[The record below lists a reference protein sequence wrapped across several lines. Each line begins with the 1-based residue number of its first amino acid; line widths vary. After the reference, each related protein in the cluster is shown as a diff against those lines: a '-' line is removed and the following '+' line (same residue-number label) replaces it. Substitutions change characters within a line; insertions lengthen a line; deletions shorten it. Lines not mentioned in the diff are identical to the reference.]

1 MPQDRA
7 RQTGPT
13 TFDVGLYSAGLADAR
28 DAVRR
33 ATPEQLAALTDDERA
48 LLIEQ
53 GVLLPSRNA
62 SGSLLS
68 MLAQAPLATAQ
79 APLVMQAQR
88 QRPLDANQWLRE
100 QVIAPAAG
108 WAGRTLG
115 SLFGAL
121 DAPPSRSYPA
131 DAPYASPLRML
142 SAANAVLP
150 AAAGVVY
157 DAATGRRPSR
167 PVVDPMRPAEA
178 QATFAGEAAR
188 RGAPSLVQ
196 LGGTLADFV
205 VGPEHG
211 LQGVAAA
218 GSLLGAGG
226 FYSRL
231 ERAAATLPA
240 KGMKA
245 ESVLNALK
253 RAPEGLSTEELAWRR
268 VPEFLE
274 SRKGQVVTPADL
286 QAHLEANP
294 LTVERTL
301 YSDKAAEASRRQLY
315 AAADAL
321 DSRIEAVMRARGEA
335 RAKDAWADYWRALER
350 GDTKAALAA
359 EIRINGASQY
369 RTDTLNARQMA
380 REAAS
385 GNDSAREW
393 LRLQGFAGDDLDAV
407 LRHADD
413 VNRYGDALIDAP
425 YGEWQEPGG
434 TDYSVS
440 MLKMPPDANAVAAA
454 TQRVAVAD
462 AEVSAARARYR
473 NLPERER
480 WDDSSHSEVGREYL
494 RRIDEADA
502 AWISAVNE
510 QRNAKGFTHVHFPN
524 DHNPIVH
531 TRANT
536 RALSSGELGRFIEE
550 VQSDLHQ
557 LGKKKGYG
565 DASTGLAPDLPF
577 KDAWPELGLK
587 QQLLEAAQDPEAQ
600 WLGFTTGTTQAKR
613 YDLSHH
619 VESVVATRR
628 SDGTYLVVGNG
639 PAGSEVA
646 RQIVPWNK
654 LDTVV
659 GKELSDK
666 IQSQTRETQRYSG
679 IDLSVGG
686 EGMRE
691 FYDKLL
697 PKRLEKLV
705 KPFGGRVEQLRVA
718 AGKGKTAPA
727 WVVRL
732 TPEMKRAILT
742 KGLPLLS
749 LGGIMATGAR
759 PQEVK

>member
-1 MPQDRA
+1 MPQRE
-7 RQTGPT
+7 T
-13 TFDVGLYSAGLADAR
+13 TVTVPITMTPDVRLRSQLREQFAQ
-28 DAVRR
+28 
-33 ATPEQLAALTDDERA
+33 ATPEELAALSDDERQFA
-48 LLIEQ
+48 IAE
-53 GVLLPSRNA
+53 GLLPAPA
-62 SGSLLS
+62 SPPANGSLLS
-68 MLAQAPLATAQ
+68 ML
-79 APLVMQAQR
+79 AQR

-131 DAPYASPLRML
+131 NAPYTSPLRIL

-167 PVVDPMRPAEA
+167 PVVDPMQPAEA
-178 QATFAGEAAR
+178 QATFQGEAAR

-294 LTVERTL
+294 LNVERTL
-301 YSDKAAEASRRQLY
+301 YSKNAAEASRRQLY

-335 RAKDAWADYWRALER
+335 MARGAWADYQRARER

-359 EIRINGASQY
+359 EIRINGANQY
-369 RTDTLNARQMA
+369 RTDALNARQMA

-385 GNDSAREW
+385 GSDGARGW
-393 LRLQGFAGDDLDAV
+393 LQLHGFAGDDLDAV
-407 LRHADD
+407 MRHADD
-413 VNRYGDALIDAP
+413 VNRYGDAMNASEARHDK
-425 YGEWQEPGG
+425 WQVPGG

-440 MLKMPPDANAVAAA
+440 MLKMPSDANAVAAA
-454 TQRVAVAD
+454 QQRVVAAD
-462 AEVSAARARYR
+462 AGVSAAHERYR
-473 NLPERER
+473 NIPERER
-480 WDDSSHSEVGREYL
+480 WGAPDRNGVSDLSAVGREAAQRVTEAEAEWKSALNEL
-494 RRIDEADA
+494 RDA
-502 AWISAVNE
+502 E
-510 QRNAKGFTHVHFPN
+510 GFVHTHFP
-524 DHNPIVH
+524 DDRNPIVH

-536 RALSSGELGRFIEE
+536 RALESGERGRFVEE

-557 LGKKKGYG
+557 AGKKQGYG
-565 DASTGLAPDLPF
+565 AASNGVVPDLPF

-600 WLGFTTGTTQAKR
+600 WLGVTAGETQAKR
-613 YDLSHH
+613 YDLSKQ
-619 VESVVATRR
+619 V
-628 SDGTYLVVGNG
+628 
-639 PAGSEVA
+639 SEVHLSGTDFRA
-646 RQIVPWNK
+646 YDKNGR
-654 LDTVV
+654 TVMEQTGV
-659 GKELSDK
+659 TPDMLPAMIGKELSAKLLAQEPRGTLRSLYGEDIK
-666 IQSQTRETQRYSG
+666 
-679 IDLSVGG
+679 VGG
-686 EGMRE
+686 EGMHE

-749 LGGIMATGAR
+749 LGGIMATGAGQ
-759 PQEVK
+759 QEAK